1 MSIPGEVT
9 LAPGADYTITGSG
22 CTPGALVQVTL
33 ESPTHATAKL
43 ASQPSDSTGA
53 FSITVGVPQLNS
65 PTADLAAFC
74 VSSNASGS
82 VQSDV
87 VIRFTG

>member
-1 MSIPGEVT
+1 
-9 LAPGADYTITGSG
+9 
-22 CTPGALVQVTL
+22 VQVTL
-33 ESPTHATAKL
+33 EAPTHATAKL

-53 FSITVGVPQLNS
+53 FSITVNVPKLNS
-65 PTADLAAFC
+65 PTADLSAFC